1 MVVAAERDERNG
13 KGDRRDEP
21 THHSRGGY
29 IWGAMVVTGICAA
42 PAPARVGGRSAWE
55 PRGGGATGSVT
66 TRGAGDWAGRGGGH
80 MVARHR
86 EEEELG
92 GQIAS
97 VPGNNFGAPPWALA
111 GKRGLPPP
119 LRPPATA
126 SNRSTRYVYTATLL
140 CSTPSAAQY
149 DDHKKNL

>member
-1 MVVAAERDERNG
+1 MKLGVVETMEQLALAAMEFFFLLEEGDELMMNKKMRIHRQTHEWRRNGVVGAERDERNG

-97 VPGNNFGAPPWALA
+97 VPGDLDFG
-111 GKRGLPPP
+111 
-119 LRPPATA
+119 
-126 SNRSTRYVYTATLL
+126 
-140 CSTPSAAQY
+140 
-149 DDHKKNL
+149 